1 MFTRLRM
8 VGLLLSLAGLAAIS
22 GACSRANQDSPL
34 GTNVIRVV
42 NGSGDWPFVDAF
54 KASSEWLGGFNEQSL
69 PFTVTVDVEE
79 DEHGWVRFLPAA
91 GEAAFDAVETT
102 MFRNVQGHF
111 PAGQYTVLYDG
122 TGTLTYLGDVAG
134 VDVSVAGHH
143 VFTVTMPSN
152 DGIRL
157 RITATD
163 PEGRGDYVRNI
174 RVIMPGF
181 EDSYGTQVFH
191 PLFVQKLQPFKV
203 LRFMDWMRTNDSGQ
217 GTWSQRPRVDD
228 ARYSTLAGVPLEVMV
243 DLSNRLHTDVWF
255 SMPHMAT
262 DEYVME
268 FATLVRMTLASGRRV
283 YVEYSNEVW
292 NGIFDQADW
301 VTLQAEAEWPPPPN
315 PPQSDAAMRRMNW
328 YGKRTAEICDI
339 WKSVWAEQ
347 DERVICVMSAQA
359 TRSETAEWALAC
371 ELWTEGTPCEHHQI
385 DALAIAPYFGGHIG
399 RQQHENTVVGWTQA
413 SDGGLDQLFTELSA
427 GGLLTGTQTDTLPQV
442 YTRIADYVQLAA
454 NHNLPLIAYE
464 GGQHV
469 TEVITPADPETPALT
484 QLFTTANRDE
494 RMGELYTEYFDQWKA
509 LGGRLFVH
517 HINTRRYNQSGSYGA
532 LEYADQVTTPKYT
545 ALIQFI
551 VDNPCWWPHCA
562 GVETAIP
569 AGPTSLAP
577 P

>member
-228 ARYSTLAGVPLEVMV
+228 ARYST
-243 DLSNRLHTDVWF
+243 T
-255 SMPHMAT
+255 
-262 DEYVME
+262 
-268 FATLVRMTLASGRRV
+268 
-283 YVEYSNEVW
+283 
-292 NGIFDQADW
+292 
-301 VTLQAEAEWPPPPN
+301 
-315 PPQSDAAMRRMNW
+315 
-328 YGKRTAEICDI
+328 
-339 WKSVWAEQ
+339 
-347 DERVICVMSAQA
+347 
-359 TRSETAEWALAC
+359 
-371 ELWTEGTPCEHHQI
+371 
-385 DALAIAPYFGGHIG
+385 
-399 RQQHENTVVGWTQA
+399 
-413 SDGGLDQLFTELSA
+413 
-427 GGLLTGTQTDTLPQV
+427 
-442 YTRIADYVQLAA
+442 
-454 NHNLPLIAYE
+454 
-464 GGQHV
+464 
-469 TEVITPADPETPALT
+469 
-484 QLFTTANRDE
+484 
-494 RMGELYTEYFDQWKA
+494 
-509 LGGRLFVH
+509 
-517 HINTRRYNQSGSYGA
+517 
-532 LEYADQVTTPKYT
+532 
-545 ALIQFI
+545 
-551 VDNPCWWPHCA
+551 
-562 GVETAIP
+562 
-569 AGPTSLAP
+569 
-577 P
+577 